1 MQKQVHI
8 LLTGGT
14 GFFGKALLRHWSAM
28 EVQGKALP
36 LVTLVSRNPKAFI
49 ANHTEF
55 AGKAWLRLHQGDI
68 LLPGSLPQGDFT
80 HVLHAATDS
89 TLGPSL
95 SPLDRYLQI
104 VDGTR
109 NVLDHAVLC
118 KATRLLLTSSGGV
131 YGPQPPDMERI
142 PETYLG
148 MPDPLVPANAYSVG
162 KRAAEHL
169 CALYADKHGIEIVT
183 ARCFAFVG
191 QDLPLDVH
199 FAIGNFIRD
208 ALWSDEITVNGD
220 GMPLRSYLDQRD
232 LANWLIKL
240 MPDTKSGEA
249 YNVGSHEV
257 VSISQLAYLVRD
269 LLSPDKPVR
278 IFGKAQA
285 KLERNRYVQDI
296 EKIYKYLNLCPTISL
311 KKVIFDAAK
320 VVQIKGK
327 AACLA
332 A

>member
-1 MQKQVHI
+1 MQKQVHL

-28 EVQGKALP
+28 EVQCKALP

-109 NVLDHAVLC
+109 NVLDHAVMC

-208 ALWSDEITVNGD
+208 ALKSPKITVSGD
-220 GMPLRSYLDQRD
+220 GTPLRSYMDQRD
-232 LANWLIKL
+232 LAQWIVTLL
-240 MPDTKSGEA
+240 EYGQSGQA
-249 YNVGSHEV
+249 YNVGSDLPI
-257 VSISQLAYLVRD
+257 SIQNLAFLIRD
-269 LLSPDKPVR
+269 ILAQDKPVL
-278 IFGKAQA
+278 IAGQHGNTNF
-285 KLERNRYVQDI
+285 RNRYVPSI
-296 EKIYKYLNLCPTISL
+296 AKARTEFGLALEHTL
-311 KKVIFDAAK
+311 EAA
-320 VVQIKGK
+320 VRET
-327 AACLA
+327 ARHAFS
-332 A
+332 